1 MSYDIAAL
9 DSQDPLRDRKRL
21 FELPKGVIYLDGNS
35 LGPLTISARRR
46 ASEVVGAE
54 WGGSLIAGWNSH
66 EWMQLPAR
74 VGDKIGRLIGAPPGS
89 AIACDTTSVNIFK
102 LLSVALSLRPGRKV
116 ILTDSNIFP
125 TDLYMADGL
134 VALKGEGYEVRA
146 RPLGELHQS
155 LGADIAAVLLCDV
168 DYRTGR
174 RYDMAEW
181 TARIH
186 AAGALAVWDLCHSA
200 GAMPVDVG
208 AANADLAVGCSYKF
222 LNGGPGAPA
231 YVYVAPHHIAAARQP
246 LTGWLGHAA
255 PFDFVTDYRPAP
267 GIERMLAGTPPVLAL
282 SVLDA
287 ALSAFDGVD
296 MAALREKSLIMAD
309 VFDGIVAARR
319 PDLERLTPHEPGERG
334 SQISYR
340 FAQGYPVM
348 QALIAKGVVGDFRA
362 PDIMRFGL
370 TPLYLSYAE
379 VARAAEVL
387 CETVAEE
394 PWRLPRFTA
403 RKHVT

>member
-9 DSQDPLRDRKRL
+9 DSQDPLRNCKRL

-134 VALKGEGYEVRA
+134 VALKGEGYVVRA
-146 RPLGELHQS
+146 CPLAELPHA

-319 PDLERLTPHEPGERG
+319 PDLERLTPREPGERG

-340 FAQGYPVM
+340 FAEGYPVM
-348 QALIAKGVVGDFRA
+348 QAMIAKGVVGDFRA
-362 PDIMRFGL
+362 PDIIRFGL

-379 VARAAEVL
+379 VARAAEIL

-394 PWRLPRFTA
+394 PWRLPQFTA
-403 RKHVT
+403 RKRVT